1 MQIARVQA
9 WALEVPV
16 DYSEIG
22 VERAGSSEMLYA
34 EVETDTGVVG
44 HGISSITDPRPV
56 AEAVNSVLGPA
67 IMGMDPMDHE
77 RLWHVMFWTATPW
90 GQTGYASHAIS
101 AVDLAL
107 WDIKG
112 IALGQPV
119 WKLIGGAR
127 DRVEA
132 YATCGFSFLDDD
144 ALAES
149 VSRMAA
155 AGFGGV
161 KIQVGR
167 PGRDMRRAG
176 KSLAEIV
183 RDDARRV
190 RRVREAVGDD
200 VEVAVDA
207 GCRLDLPH
215 AYDLCRMIADYDIA
229 WFEEPILQNDVRLL
243 ADLRRRQPIKLTAGQ
258 NEGLAYR
265 FRDMLVHEAVDA
277 IQPNV
282 IITGGM
288 TQCLRI
294 AGLADA
300 FNVPISNGGGCPFH
314 NMHLQAGLQHG
325 TNLEYQV
332 NSVNACRSVFR
343 NLPEAVDGFIA
354 LPPAAG
360 LGLEPDRDA
369 IEEYS
374 LAS

>member
-1 MQIARVQA
+1 MKIARVQA
-9 WALEVPV
+9 WALDVPV

-22 VERAGSSEMLYA
+22 ATRAETSDLLYA
-34 EVETDTGVVG
+34 EVETDSGIVG
-44 HGISSITDPRPV
+44 HGITSITDPRPV
-56 AEAVNSVLGPA
+56 ATAINAVLGPA
-67 IMGMDPMDHE
+67 INGLDPLAHE
-77 RLWHVMFWTATPW
+77 RLWHIMYWTATPW
-90 GQTGYASHAIS
+90 GQTGYATHAIS
-101 AVDLAL
+101 AIDLAL

-119 WKLIGGAR
+119 WKLLGGAR
-127 DRVEA
+127 DKVES

-144 ALAES
+144 ALVES
-149 VSRMAA
+149 VSRMVKK
-155 AGFGGV
+155 GFKGV

-167 PGRDMRRAG
+167 PGRDTRRG
-176 KSLAEIV
+176 DKSVADIV
-183 RDDARRV
+183 KADARRV
-190 RRVREAVGDD
+190 HRIRDAIGGDI
-200 VEVAVDA
+200 ELAVDA
-207 GCRLDLPH
+207 GCRLDEAS
-215 AYDLCRMIADYDIA
+215 AYDLCRLIAPYEIA

-265 FRDMLVHEAVDA
+265 FRDMLVHGAVDA

-282 IITGGM
+282 IITGGV

-300 FNVPISNGGGCPFH
+300 FNVTISNGGGCPFH

-343 NLPEAVDGFIA
+343 NLPDAVDGYIT
-354 LPPAAG
+354 LPTAPG
-360 LGLEPDRDA
+360 LGLEPDRKA
-369 IEEYS
+369 IEEYA
-374 LAS
+374 LT

>member
-1 MQIARVQA
+1 MKIVRVQA

-22 VERAGSSEMLYA
+22 VERAGRSEMLYA
-34 EVETDTGVVG
+34 EVETETGMVG
-44 HGISSITDPRPV
+44 HGISSIADPRPI
-56 AEAVNSVLGPA
+56 ASAVNSVLGPA
-67 IMGMDPMDHE
+67 IMGMDPLDHE
-77 RLWHVMFWTATPW
+77 RLWHVMYWTATPW

-101 AVDLAL
+101 AIDLAL

-112 IALGQPV
+112 IALDMPV
-119 WKLIGGAR
+119 WRLIGGAR

-149 VSRMAA
+149 TSRMAA
-155 AGFGGV
+155 AGFRGV

-167 PGRDMRRAG
+167 PGLDQRRNG
-176 KSLAEIV
+176 KPLAEIV

-190 RRVREAVGDD
+190 RRVREAVGED

-207 GCRLDLPH
+207 GCRLDLPS
-215 AYDLCRMIADYDIA
+215 ATDLCHMIADCDIA
-229 WFEEPILQNDVRLL
+229 WFEEPILQNDVHLL
-243 ADLRRRQPIKLTAGQ
+243 AQLRRRQPIKLTAGQ

-265 FRDMLVHEAVDA
+265 FRDMLMHEAVDA
-277 IQPNV
+277 IQPNM
-282 IITGGM
+282 IITGGL

-314 NMHLQAGLQHG
+314 NMHLQAGLQNG

-332 NSVNACRSVFR
+332 NSVNACRSIFR
-343 NLPEAVDGFIA
+343 NLPEIDDGYMI
-354 LPPAAG
+354 LPSTPG

-369 IEEYS
+369 IEEYA
-374 LAS
+374 LD

>member
-1 MQIARVQA
+1 MKIVRVQA
-9 WALEVPV
+9 WAMEVPV

-22 VERAGSSEMLYA
+22 VTRGGRSELLYA
-34 EVETDTGVVG
+34 EVETDSSIVG
-44 HGISSITDPRPV
+44 HGITSITDPRPV
-56 AEAVNSVLGPA
+56 AEAINKVLGPA
-67 IMGMDPMDHE
+67 IMDMDPMAHE

-101 AVDLAL
+101 AIDLAL

-127 DRVEA
+127 DRVES

-149 VSRMAA
+149 VSRMVA
-155 AGFGGV
+155 AGFKGV

-176 KSLAEIV
+176 KPLAEIV
-183 RDDARRV
+183 KADARRV
-190 RRVREAVGDD
+190 RRVREAVGEDI
-200 VEVAVDA
+200 EVAVDA
-207 GCRLDLPH
+207 GCRLDGPH
-215 AYDLCRMIADYDIA
+215 AYDLCRMIAPYNIA

-265 FRDMLVHEAVDA
+265 FRDMLLHEAVDA
-277 IQPNV
+277 VQPNV

-332 NSVNACRSVFR
+332 NAVNACRAVFR
-343 NLPEAVDGFIA
+343 NLPKVVDGFMA
-354 LPPAAG
+354 LPAAPG
-360 LGLEPDRDA
+360 LGLEPDRKA
-369 IEEYS
+369 IEEYA
-374 LAS
+374 LN